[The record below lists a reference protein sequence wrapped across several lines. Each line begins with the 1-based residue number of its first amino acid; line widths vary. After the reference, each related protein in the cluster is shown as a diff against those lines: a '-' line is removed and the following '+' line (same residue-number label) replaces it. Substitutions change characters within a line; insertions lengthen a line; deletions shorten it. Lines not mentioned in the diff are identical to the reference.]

1 MIEKSTIT
9 TLVNE
14 KISGTDLFVVDI
26 SISTDNTI
34 SIELDADSNVKI
46 EDCIEVSRYIES
58 NLDRETEDF
67 SLDVASAGLGYPL
80 KMPRQYAKNINNDV
94 EIVGKDGK
102 KYKGILVSNN
112 DESFVVEIEK
122 SVKVEGKKKKEI
134 IQENI
139 NFKFEDIKTTK
150 IVVSFK

>member
-26 SISTDNTI
+26 NISTDNTI

-58 NLDRETEDF
+58 NLDREAEDF

-94 EIVGKDGK
+94 EVVAKDGK

>member
-1 MIEKSTIT
+1 VIEKSTIT

-26 SISTDNTI
+26 NISTDNTI

-58 NLDRETEDF
+58 NLDREAEDF

-94 EIVGKDGK
+94 EVVAKDGK